1 MRAGI
6 CVTVR
11 DTARAVLSDALL
23 IDREVLAAA
32 PTTARPTAVTV
43 PTAAPATIEAAL
55 NAKHPDKLPAATIT
69 QEMVKARLRVTWCAN
84 LTESKH
90 RWPRARRTR
99 KRLPSHA
106 P

>member
-1 MRAGI
+1 
-6 CVTVR
+6 
-11 DTARAVLSDALL
+11 
-23 IDREVLAAA
+23 
-32 PTTARPTAVTV
+32 
-43 PTAAPATIEAAL
+43 L